1 MIEVIIENMNRLIN
15 ELKDSI
21 NLDIE
26 DIKAA
31 KQEELL
37 KRNDKK
43 LSIIENITNLKQD
56 LNQELIKQLQAGID
70 VNIYR
75 SKVAF
80 LETNLKELN
89 ELNKK
94 LASIVLP
101 VQQMYKEL
109 IADVAAKQGGQI
121 FDIKA

>member
-1 MIEVIIENMNRLIN
+1 MIEVIIGNMNRLIN

-56 LNQELIKQLQAGID
+56 LNQELIKQLQSGID

-75 SKVAF
+75 SKVDF

>member
-43 LSIIENITNLKQD
+43 LSIIEDITNLKQD
-56 LNQELIKQLQAGID
+56 LNQELIKQLQSGID

-75 SKVAF
+75 SKVDF
-80 LETNLKELN
+80 LENNLKELN

>member
-43 LSIIENITNLKQD
+43 LSTIEDITNLKQD
-56 LNQELIKQLQAGID
+56 LNQQLIKQLQSGID

-75 SKVAF
+75 SKVDF
-80 LETNLKELN
+80 LENNLKELN

>member
-56 LNQELIKQLQAGID
+56 LNQELIKQLQSGID

-75 SKVAF
+75 SKVDF
-80 LETNLKELN
+80 LE
-89 ELNKK
+89 
-94 LASIVLP
+94 
-101 VQQMYKEL
+101 
-109 IADVAAKQGGQI
+109 
-121 FDIKA
+121 

>member
-75 SKVAF
+75 SKVDF
-80 LETNLKELN
+80 LENNLKELN

-94 LASIVLP
+94 WPLIVLL
-101 VQQMYKEL
+101 VKKMYKKQL
-109 IADVAAKQGGQI
+109 PKVAAKQEGQI

>member
-43 LSIIENITNLKQD
+43 LSIIEDITNLKQD
-56 LNQELIKQLQAGID
+56 LNQQLIKQLQSGID

-75 SKVAF
+75 SKVDF
-80 LETNLKELN
+80 LENNLKELN

>member
-43 LSIIENITNLKQD
+43 LSIIEDITNVKQD
-56 LNQELIKQLQAGID
+56 LNQQLIKQLQSGID

-75 SKVAF
+75 SKVDF
-80 LETNLKELN
+80 LENNLKELN

>member
-75 SKVAF
+75 NKVDF

>member
-1 MIEVIIENMNRLIN
+1 MINEIIERMSNLVNNLQN
-15 ELKDSI
+15 SI

-26 DIKAA
+26 DIKKA
-31 KQEELL
+31 KHESLL
-37 KRNDKK
+37 NRNDEKHSMINEITK
-43 LSIIENITNLKQD
+43 LKAQ
-56 LNQELIKQLQAGID
+56 LNNELISKIQEGID

-75 SKVAF
+75 TKVDL
-80 LETNLKELN
+80 LEEDLKKLY

-109 IADVAAKQGGQI
+109 VEDITAANGGNI

>member
-43 LSIIENITNLKQD
+43 LSIIEDITNLKQD
-56 LNQELIKQLQAGID
+56 LNQELIKQLQSGID

-75 SKVAF
+75 SKVDF